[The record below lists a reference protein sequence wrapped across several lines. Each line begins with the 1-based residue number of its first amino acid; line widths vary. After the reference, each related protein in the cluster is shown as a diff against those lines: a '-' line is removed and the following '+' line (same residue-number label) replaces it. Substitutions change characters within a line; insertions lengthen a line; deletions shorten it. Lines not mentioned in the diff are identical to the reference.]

1 MGVYVAAAA
10 LAVSVYQGAETS
22 KEQKKSNEEQRRQNR
37 LNQRKTD
44 VRNSRQRVNLVR
56 KARIARAQV
65 EASAA
70 ATGGAGGS
78 GVAGGVASI
87 GSQVA
92 SNLGFVNRIGSVDE
106 AITQSRDREGQ
117 ALGSAARSQAIGGLA
132 DTIFSTAISRT

>member
-44 VRNSRQRVNLVR
+44 IRNARQRVNIVR

-65 EASAA
+65 EAAA
-70 ATGGAGGS
+70 ENKGTSGGS

-92 SNLGFVNRIGSVDE
+92 GNLGFVNRVGSIDT
-106 AITQSRDREGQ
+106 ALSDSKDREGA
-117 ALGSAARSQAIGGLA
+117 ALTNIARSQAIGGLA
-132 DTIFSTAISRT
+132 DSIFSTSISRT